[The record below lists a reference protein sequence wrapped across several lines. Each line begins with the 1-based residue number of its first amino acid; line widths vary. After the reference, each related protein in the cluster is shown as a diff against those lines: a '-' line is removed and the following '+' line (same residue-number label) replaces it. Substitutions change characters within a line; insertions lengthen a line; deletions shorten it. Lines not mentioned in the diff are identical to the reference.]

1 MGSCPETERQSQEPG
16 SGSVSVHWP
25 WYTLA
30 LAALLSPH
38 THCVASRSA
47 TSDTSEQPAQPV
59 KKGPS
64 IMEVSA
70 AQTSIAD
77 VPTHTVEPTPAAVLS
92 YFASRL
98 SAPGGLG
105 PRVADAALV
114 ARTVAGETT
123 HSATSSGKTEAR
135 VALEVLE
142 TFRGPPNKRWE
153 LTWPV
158 TGAGGEPHPG
168 LRPKVAGLLCAPSP
182 AADVLVWDG
191 ARSFWPDPANTLG
204 AATRWVVEG
213 ADPLALSERA
223 SSGGALLIVVEALV
237 RQRRLDTL
245 SAWTRTATHPR
256 AGLILRAGS
265 WRAGD
270 HDTALAGFELG
281 SLGESD
287 WSALG
292 CHVVRA
298 GELVLA
304 LQCVAPERPIDPAAL
319 DTGAP

>member
-1 MGSCPETERQSQEPG
+1 
-16 SGSVSVHWP
+16 
-25 WYTLA
+25 
-30 LAALLSPH
+30 
-38 THCVASRSA
+38 
-47 TSDTSEQPAQPV
+47 
-59 KKGPS
+59 
-64 IMEVSA
+64 MEVSA

-98 SAPGGLG
+98 AARGGLG

-123 HSATSSGKTEAR
+123 HSATTSGKTLAR
-135 VALEVLE
+135 VTLEALE

-168 LRPKVAGLLCAPSP
+168 LKPKVAGLLCMSSPSG
-182 AADVLVWDG
+182 DVLVWDG
-191 ARSFWPDPANTLG
+191 VRSFWPDPANTLG
-204 AATRWVVEG
+204 VATRWVVDG
-213 ADPLALSERA
+213 ADPLALSERTR
-223 SSGGALLIVVEALV
+223 SGGGLLIVVEALV

-245 SAWTRTATHPR
+245 SAWTRAAPNPR
-256 AGLILRAGS
+256 AGLVLRAAS

-270 HDTALAGFELG
+270 DDTALAGFELG
-281 SLGESD
+281 HLGESD

-292 CHVVRA
+292 CNVVRA

-304 LQCVAPERPIDPAAL
+304 LQCVAPERAIDPAAL
-319 DTGAP
+319 EVAAP